1 MDSRAN
7 CCGWTPAEVAKVI
20 AADFRADCRV
30 AVAMTADVRGNCHG
44 GTRGNYHGKSRGR
57 PLFAMVGATE
67 FATDTTAVSA
77 IAPTA
82 EVPRAVALFVE
93 THFLWNPTDFHI
105 SP

>member
-1 MDSRAN
+1 M
-7 CCGWTPAEVAKVI
+7 VI

-44 GTRGNYHGKSRGR
+44 GTRSHGESRGR
-57 PLFAMVGATE
+57 PLFAMVGATD

-82 EVPRAVALFVE
+82 AFAAEVPRAVALFVE
-93 THFLWNPTDFHI
+93 THGFPH
-105 SP
+105 